1 MFYLRAQTLRTVGK
15 SAVEGGPLLGA
26 GSVLGIQCR
35 LGTRGGRGEE
45 GQCPAR
51 GKAREIRPN
60 SQRELHQ
67 AERPLEEARTSRSQA
82 GWSSEED
89 LCEGRG
95 VSGGSLRPFGKTETK
110 GMFPHR
116 PLLAV
121 PTGIPRGC
129 QVGRPGLCVPRQR
142 VETKLQISMLTCPIL
157 THGSPA
163 VRRGLWVLRS
173 ASPLLH
179 Q

>member
-1 MFYLRAQTLRTVGK
+1 MHGHSRHRRAIPYRSQYRK
-15 SAVEGGPLLGA
+15 WMVEGTGMPKA
-26 GSVLGIQCR
+26 RSPEKARERRSV
-35 LGTRGGRGEE
+35 
-45 GQCPAR
+45 PAR

-173 ASPLLH
+173 ASPSLH